1 MDMKRIIFFLVLPI
15 LSMTLS
21 SPSQAS
27 ILKPG
32 AFVSDFGTDGV
43 VRVPITV
50 EGPGD
55 YAVRNTGAVIDNAG
69 RIIVGVEDDSSVNTH
84 LERLLS
90 NGDVDPAWSIDAIA
104 CPNFV
109 YGQTTQV
116 ALSPIATG
124 IVGLQVSPNAES
136 LNDVFGIINCEY
148 PDSVRQ
154 EFVVK
159 LLGSNGEIDTTFG
172 RRGYLTP
179 AFDCGSFCSVDISS
193 ISIDLENRIYI
204 AGHITNFENS
214 EGRIWRYISNSA
226 PDLSF
231 YNESQSHVDNPELGL
246 TENFQILSDVSELI
260 RLDSFGKVKLKFD
273 EINNRMLIAGNL
285 VLGEDN
291 TFPDNDFYP
300 YGDVWL
306 TALDVASN
314 SIGWFVGNEGVIPNS
329 FGRSGQVAS
338 TSNANEN
345 ENNLDLEAITITKSG
360 WVVLVGRN
368 IHKPVRTTSFGISMQ
383 FGGGASDI
391 FSFDQLGGDTSD
403 CVAESVTPDSSDG
416 IYVTYSCYGEV
427 YVQHAVPSQ
436 NAWMSLEM
444 DQTFQAGRDY
454 SVPEDSDEI
463 YLLPDSTDSNQSN
476 GFYGYVLGGESELV
490 LVGNELSNSIAPYHF
505 LTVVKYQVAGNRD
518 YEIVS
523 SWDYLEPDGISPNVL
538 REKRP
543 IPLYQDPEIASS
555 RQVAEIFSGGQQ
567 SLSSQIS
574 TLTAMN
580 SSDNFPESFACA
592 GYSDPNCDGF
602 GQYGKL
608 ILPTCTGASDG
619 PCIEELKVGRSG
631 SLRTGQF
638 MRSVDN
644 STSHEFES
652 ALEQMELDNGKSI
665 TKIDNEVWANN
676 VGYPVASTPGL
687 WNVPSTPNSANATT
701 YLAQA
706 TLEVYIHPDGELYV
720 HGLDAA
726 VVPYKRIVRQ
736 PVAANTIRAFH
747 PPYVGTAVS
756 DGTDGL
762 LAGQRTSYFMNVS
775 HPMTTLDNPDSSK
788 QVTCAFEESEAC
800 GVAVEFSDGDYAQL
814 TMRIPQSLG
823 GWFHGRLGNA
833 QVDLE
838 QISDELNRVSVTA
851 SSVDVPI
858 AGAQFELFAA
868 QNSTLRDWWRS
879 RYYETNQ
886 GGWNSIENDHLDPEG
901 VGLLDFSIWNA
912 NDEHAVS
919 DFQALSSVIGD
930 QAAGTV
936 NMWTFGSM
944 QNSGD
949 APDCLMDN
957 SKFHGL
963 VATNSMVYQA
973 GLPTFDEGTK
983 SFYYQVAGTHL
994 DMYGDV
1000 FRGDYSLVMTA
1011 ADAECLYGVEP
1022 SEYEAVVKVLA
1033 SNGTV
1038 GSATTSTSIDT
1049 DWLRVNA
1056 RNFTFSS
1063 PTIGVSLARKG
1074 TPPTVQPA
1082 PQAPAIQPD
1091 PPALVI
1097 SPNPAPAPAPVTQA
1111 PAPQLPPSPQLGIK
1125 KKITGTSLAGQIGM
1139 SVPPKAKVSLKVAKA
1154 SKKFCKVSGS
1164 KLVTLKAGSCTL
1176 TVSVTP
1182 KKTKLNKKPKKVSVT
1197 TVVKIN

>member
-1 MDMKRIIFFLVLPI
+1 
-15 LSMTLS
+15 MTLS

-159 LLGSNGEIDTTFG
+159 LLGSNGEIDPYFG
-172 RRGYLTP
+172 RSGYLTP
-179 AFDCGSFCSVDISS
+179 AFDCRSFCSVDISS
-193 ISIDLENRIYI
+193 ISIDLENRIYV

-231 YNESQSHVDNPELGL
+231 YNESQSHVYNPELGL
-246 TENFQILSDVSELI
+246 TKNFQILSDVSEFI

-523 SWDYLEPDGISPNVL
+523 SWDYLEPDGISPSVL

-543 IPLYQDPEIASS
+543 IPLYQDPENVSS
-555 RQVAEIFSGGQQ
+555 IQVAEIFSGGQQ
-567 SLSSQIS
+567 SLSSQVS
-574 TLTAMN
+574 TLTAMT
-580 SSDNFPESFACA
+580 SSDSFPESFACA

-608 ILPTCTGASDG
+608 ILPTCAGASDG

-631 SLRTGQF
+631 SLRPGQF
-638 MRSVDN
+638 MRNVDN
-644 STSHEFES
+644 STSQEFES
-652 ALEQMELDNGKSI
+652 ALEQMELENGKSI
-665 TKIDNEVWANN
+665 TKIDNEVWANDL
-676 VGYPVASTPGL
+676 GYPVASTPGL

-706 TLEVYIHPDGELYV
+706 TLEVYRHSDGELYV

-726 VVPYKRIVRQ
+726 VVPYKRIERQ

-756 DGTDGL
+756 DGSDGL
-762 LAGQRTSYFMNVS
+762 LAGQRSSYFMNVS
-775 HPMTTLDNPDSSK
+775 HPMTTLDNPDSAR
-788 QVTCAFEESEAC
+788 QVTCAFEESEVC
-800 GVAVEFSDGDYAQL
+800 GVAVEFSDGDYAKL

-833 QVDLE
+833 QVDL
-838 QISDELNRVSVTA
+838 QQLNSELNIVSVTA

-858 AGAQFELFAA
+858 AGAQFELFAEE
-868 QNSTLRDWWRS
+868 NSELREWWRERHYGSNPDGWSQLVEDGSNPEARGLRDS
-879 RYYETNQ
+879 MN
-886 GGWNSIENDHLDPEG
+886 
-901 VGLLDFSIWNA
+901 WNA
-912 NDEHAVS
+912 NDERAVT
-919 DFQALSSVIGD
+919 DFLALSSLIGD
-930 QAAGTV
+930 RATGTV

-944 QNSGD
+944 QNTGN
-949 APDCLMDN
+949 APNCLVDN

-973 GLPTFDEGTK
+973 GLPTFDEATK
-983 SFYYQVAGTHL
+983 SFNYQVAGTHL
-994 DMYGDV
+994 DMNGDL

-1011 ADAECLYGVEP
+1011 ADAECVYGVNVSDYQP
-1022 SEYEAVVKVLA
+1022 TVKVMA
-1033 SNGTV
+1033 SNGAIN
-1038 GSATTSTSIDT
+1038 SATTSATMDG

-1063 PTIGVSLARKG
+1063 PTIGVSL
-1074 TPPTVQPA
+1074 TPKVSPPIVRPI
-1082 PQAPAIQPD
+1082 PQTPAIQHE
-1091 PPALVI
+1091 PPAAATPL
-1097 SPNPAPAPAPVTQA
+1097 NPAASSPVAQVPAVQA
-1111 PAPQLPPSPQLGIK
+1111 SPPPQFGVK
-1125 KKITGTSLAGQIGM
+1125 KKISSASLAKQIGM
-1139 SVPPKAKVSLKVAKA
+1139 SVPPKAKVSLKVAKS

-1164 KLVTLKAGSCTL
+1164 KLVTLKAGICTL

-1182 KKTKLNKKPKKVSVT
+1182 KKTKLIKKPKKVSVT
-1197 TVVKIN
+1197 TVVTIN